1 MIAKMNDVSNVGGTT
16 KQQAYGKSRAFMR
29 FRTAA
34 RVVIATWRM
43 KFLVKK
49 WSKSVS
55 KITLKSAKKDGEL
68 NGSPSAPTGN
78 SPQRRGSS
86 DNMLRYIR
94 PTKIGHDDDE
104 ALREQ
109 KGGWKN
115 STEVESRF
123 KNRQNG
129 VDNEYQS
136 GDKRYEARR
145 GRRRDDENLR
155 SRPRIERHEKIETD
169 SDPSSYAPLRRID
182 GSPPRAY
189 PRPASPK
196 LSHEPFPNADTDN
209 RYFNTQRS
217 SRAFS
222 RPRSPNSQ
230 GASPSKS
237 LTSKHQRS
245 LSASGLDETNT
256 SLNAYIKKLEMLQAK
271 LKSQGTGMT
280 SS

>member
-1 MIAKMNDVSNVGGTT
+1 MIAKMNDVSNVDGTS

-55 KITLKSAKKDGEL
+55 KITLKSAKRDGEL
-68 NGSPSAPTGN
+68 NGSPSAPN
-78 SPQRRGSS
+78 ENASQRRGSS
-86 DNMLRYIR
+86 DKLRYNR
-94 PTKIGHDDDE
+94 PTKIDHE
-104 ALREQ
+104 
-109 KGGWKN
+109 
-115 STEVESRF
+115 
-123 KNRQNG
+123 
-129 VDNEYQS
+129 DNEYQS

-145 GRRRDDENLR
+145 GRRREDENIR
-155 SRPRIERHEKIETD
+155 SRPRFERNEKIDTD

-196 LSHEPFPNADTDN
+196 LSHEPFQNADIDN
-209 RYFNTQRS
+209 RYLNTQRS
-217 SRAFS
+217 SRASS

-237 LTSKHQRS
+237 LDSKHQRS

-271 LKSQGTGMT
+271 LKSQGTGMVI
-280 SS
+280 S